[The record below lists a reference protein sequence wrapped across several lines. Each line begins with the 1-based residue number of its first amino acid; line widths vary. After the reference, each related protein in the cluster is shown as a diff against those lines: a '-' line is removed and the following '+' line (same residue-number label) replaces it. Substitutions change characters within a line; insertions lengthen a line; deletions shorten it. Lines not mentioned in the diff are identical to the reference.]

1 MKYYFASRVT
11 ILMEEFFEAQRLV
24 LVFVLG
30 HSHLEL
36 CVIHV
41 KGRVRYTL
49 KVRSVLSSP
58 YNTVTLEIC
67 TGPEPI
73 SERHLLRYLF
83 RFLLDYLD

>member
-24 LVFVLG
+24 LVFVLD

-41 KGRVRYTL
+41 KGRVRYT
-49 KVRSVLSSP
+49 
-58 YNTVTLEIC
+58 
-67 TGPEPI
+67 
-73 SERHLLRYLF
+73 
-83 RFLLDYLD
+83 